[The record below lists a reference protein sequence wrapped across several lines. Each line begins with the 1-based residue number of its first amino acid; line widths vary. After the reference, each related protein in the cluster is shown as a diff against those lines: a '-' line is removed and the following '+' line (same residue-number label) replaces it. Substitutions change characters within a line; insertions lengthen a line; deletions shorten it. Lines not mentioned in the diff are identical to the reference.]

1 MTNNFNVLTVTSPD
15 VENGLGCRVTIWCA
29 GCGHHCE
36 GCHNPHTWNYN
47 QGRCL
52 EDIKQQI
59 FELVNKPYIKG
70 ITLSGGDPFDQS
82 FEALQKLLVFI
93 DDFKKDFPDKDIWVF
108 AGDTIEELVL
118 TPIKRRILKKCDVL
132 VDGRFVK
139 NLYDP
144 DLAFRGSSNQR
155 IIDLKTLTDNNGN
168 QINVEL

>member
-52 EDIKQQI
+52 EDVKQQI

-70 ITLSGGDPFDQS
+70 ITLSGGDPLDQS

-168 QINVEL
+168 KIDIGL

>member
-1 MTNNFNVLTVTSPD
+1 MTNNFNVLTITHPD

-52 EDIKQQI
+52 EDVKQQI
-59 FELVNKPYIKG
+59 FELVDRPYIKG
-70 ITLSGGDPFDQS
+70 ITLSGGDPLDQS

-93 DDFKKDFPDKDIWVF
+93 DDFKKEFPDKDIWVF

-139 NLYDP
+139 SLYDP
-144 DLAFRGSSNQR
+144 DLAFRGSRNQR